1 MLNFESWVAVR
12 WPAVILH
19 AGWILFVIAC
29 LNSARLPVE
38 ALFVG
43 PGMMA
48 AGVAMIEYN
57 KGTGA

>member
-1 MLNFESWVAVR
+1 MPKFEAWAAEH

-19 AGWILFVIAC
+19 TGWILFGIAC

-57 KGTGA
+57 KRTGA